1 MPVVSYASVS
11 DSPPLV
17 AVACNPKGF
26 TCKLALK
33 ASSFS
38 LCILDRDHANAI
50 ARLATKSGTKVKD
63 KLVNAGLTHHPGSK
77 LKVPVIEEAVATLE
91 CVLRDRWI
99 LGDHVLLVGRV
110 EAASASDA
118 FGDFWD
124 FRKYHP
130 LLYTGWR
137 EGLTTLPET

>member
-17 AVACNPKGF
+17 AVACNPRSF

-38 LCILDRDHANAI
+38 LCILDQDHANAVSK
-50 ARLATKSGTKVKD
+50 LAATSGSKVKD
-63 KLVNAGLTHHPGSK
+63 KLVDAGLKHHPGLK
-77 LKVPVIEEAVATLE
+77 LKVPVIRGADATLE
-91 CVLRDRWI
+91 CTLKDQWM
-99 LGDHVLLVGRV
+99 LGDHMLLVGLV
-110 EAASASDA
+110 EAASASEA
-118 FGDFWD
+118 FNDFWD
-124 FRKYHP
+124 FGKYHP

-137 EGLTTLPET
+137 EGLTTMPGA